1 MITKHIGANPWLNRD
16 VLNNYKRSREKKALN
31 FTINVQKSDSISTL
45 TDSLTPES
53 ITTDTD
59 SVTPELT
66 TTNKENENPSSNIP
80 IEAKKRG

>member
-1 MITKHIGANPWLNRD
+1 MECILEEVEAEKKLRLKHT
-16 VLNNYKRSREKKALN
+16 YKRSREKKALN